1 MPQTIRLEFAK
12 SNTKVSKPKQPAAAA
27 ATSHPALMHPL
38 TGRKYAP
45 PLVHSLDTFS
55 LLFSPTAPTTTTTYL
70 PPCCFSLY
78 LFSLFH
84 YLCLS
89 YLFKCIFKYTY
100 IYVHTYIHMC
110 IFFFNFFFFF
120 FFSNPFHNPTRSPQF
135 FNLLRHTGH
144 VGQTVE
150 MVRLEEIIVVKKRLE
165 RNFYLS
171 FLRGMF
177 RTFGL
182 QFHLHLEKCFLS
194 EWQNWRDKKLFPM
207 IIDKV

>member
-1 MPQTIRLEFAK
+1 MHRHSFTRWIR
-12 SNTKVSKPKQPAAAA
+12 SHYY
-27 ATSHPALMHPL
+27 SHPLHPL
-38 TGRKYAP
+38 QLQRIFLP
-45 PLVHSLDTFS
+45 VVSLSISFLYS
-55 LLFSPTAPTTTTTYL
+55 TTCVYL
-70 PPCCFSLY
+70 ISSSVFLNIHIY
-78 LFSLFH
+78 M
-84 YLCLS
+84 
-89 YLFKCIFKYTY
+89 Y
-100 IYVHTYIHMC
+100 IRIYIC
-110 IFFFNFFFFF
+110 VYSFLISSSFF

-194 EWQNWRDKKLFPM
+194 EWQN
-207 IIDKV
+207 